1 MLPCQFAYGIYMF
14 VYYMLKEYC
23 TSTQEFAMKVHI
35 LTMSVNRDYR
45 VLGNV
50 FFTGMSNNIK
60 GHQWVFF

>member
-1 MLPCQFAYGIYMF
+1 MF
-14 VYYMLKEYC
+14 VYFMLKEYC